1 MAESKKTAAKKPGP
15 KYRST
20 GEPERRQSRRAK
32 VLVPV
37 DFSDCSRRAVD
48 FAVQYV
54 EKIPSE
60 LYLFHVFE
68 PVRGNRFVGKDL
80 LDKMETN
87 LERMESMAVAE
98 LERMIA
104 DSETRKRLSNFQC
117 RVGNGKPWEEIL
129 RMAANISADI
139 IIMGT
144 HGREGIERA
153 LVGSVAE
160 KVVRRSPCTV
170 VCVKP
175 KDPYFVMP

>member
-1 MAESKKTAAKKPGP
+1 MAESKKTASKKPGP
-15 KYRST
+15 KYRTT
-20 GEPERRQSRRAK
+20 GEPERRKSQRAK

-68 PVRGNRFVGKDL
+68 PVRGSKFVGKDL
-80 LDKMETN
+80 LDKMEAN

-98 LERMIA
+98 LERMVEDA
-104 DSETRKRLSNFQC
+104 ETRKRLRNFQC